1 MKNADKESQKRY
13 TSVVASRA
21 PGTEGQN
28 EPAQPGGL
36 DGKKNSG
43 QRRSVFFLT
52 PFMELTRHWTS
63 APVRELTRVNCTPKF
78 VVSKAVEAYDGA
90 TRGRI
95 QSS

>member
-1 MKNADKESQKRY
+1 MA
-13 TSVVASRA
+13 
-21 PGTEGQN
+21 
-28 EPAQPGGL
+28 GL
-36 DGKKNSG
+36 D
-43 QRRSVFFLT
+43 T
-52 PFMELTRHWTS
+52 PASARQVLINACSENCISPGSKFPVTRLTRHWTS